1 MLRFLIIIS
10 VLVLSSGFVAS
21 SQNITDGS
29 DDVVVILGDSN
40 TWLGHDDCSGNRA
53 WTYEWV
59 RYYAPASARSYARSG
74 ATWTNVSATKRNTT
88 QNTGVLADDNTIY
101 NQVERLAEDVKS
113 GSQEMPT
120 LIIIMAGTNDAWFAS
135 KRPGAFDMSA
145 ADAMDL
151 AGDDE
156 VVAMAPGQITSIAL
170 AVRNN
175 VCRLERIAPY
185 ADIVLVGPL
194 QSVQAPD
201 ELIAKAGSII
211 EDMGQE
217 MELPVIRLDRDF
229 EINSAKEAQK
239 KFLTTDGTHTSVEGA
254 RRLGAFIA
262 DRIRSLGAE

>member
-1 MLRFLIIIS
+1 MLRLITLISIII
-10 VLVLSSGFVAS
+10 FAS
-21 SQNITDGS
+21 RAAAWSQVSKADNY
-29 DDVVVILGDSN
+29 DVVVILGDSN
-40 TWLGHDDCSGNRA
+40 TWLGHDDCSGERA

-59 RYYAPASARSYARSG
+59 RNYAPRSARSYARSG
-74 ATWTNVSATKRNTT
+74 ATWTNVSTTKRNVV

-101 NQVERLAEDVKS
+101 NQVERLAEAVES
-113 GSQEMPT
+113 GAQEMPT
-120 LIIIMAGTNDAWFAS
+120 LIIIMAGTNDAWFSS
-135 KRPGAFDMSA
+135 KRPGAFDMTA
-145 ADAMDL
+145 AEAMDI
-151 AGDDE
+151 ADDDE
-156 VVAMAPGQITSIAL
+156 VVAMAPGRITSIAL

-175 VCRLERIAPY
+175 VCRLEKIAPY

-201 ELIAKAGSII
+201 ELIAKTGAII

-229 EINSAKEAQK
+229 EIDSSKEAKK

-262 DRIRSLGAE
+262 DQIRSLGAE